1 MLSGLCVGTFLA
13 LGGGGVV
20 IANLS
25 RQVTVSHSRFISI
38 GQSGVMLVGN
48 ESTQA
53 SNCSVLGNT
62 MLGIGEVL
70 SAAAGV
76 FVTSA
81 SFIVVRD
88 NNISNT
94 SRWGIAV
101 RSNRGAPS
109 HDVVVEHNRLRHIGL
124 RTADM
129 GAISFIDHT
138 ESHDVQVRT
147 VERAG

>member
-1 MLSGLCVGTFLA
+1 ML
-13 LGGGGVV
+13 

-25 RQVTVSHSRFISI
+25 TQVTVSRSRFLSM
-38 GQSGVMLVGN
+38 GQSGVMFVGN

-53 SNCSVLGNT
+53 TNCSVLANS
-62 MLGIGEVL
+62 MLGIGELL

-76 FVTSA
+76 FITSA
-81 SFIVVRD
+81 SFIAVRD
-88 NNISNT
+88 NDIFNT

-101 RSNRGAPS
+101 RSNRAAPS

-138 ESHDVQVRT
+138 ETHDVQVR
-147 VERAG
+147 VAAPCSV